1 MGKTMQNIGL
11 GLLAMASFS
20 AEAATVIVCPNEIT
34 TAEELVSKQRG
45 YETHVEKGAHF
56 WAGVS
61 VFDGD
66 RKDDAELAPSHSTKT
81 SDTYELDKPG
91 LISLQCNYQNSGFS
105 LVKTIQAK
113 RCVVEK
119 DATKMGNYGAIPT
132 AVRCE

>member
-1 MGKTMQNIGL
+1 MVKATQNVFL
-11 GLLAMASFS
+11 GLLVMGSVNLY
-20 AEAATVIVCPNEIT
+20 AATVIVCPNEIT
-34 TAEELVSKQRG
+34 TAEELVSELRG
-45 YETHVEKGAHF
+45 YQTHVEKGGHF

-66 RKDDAELAPSHSTKT
+66 RKDNAELAPSSSTKT

-105 LVKTIQAK
+105 LVKTVEAK

-119 DATKMGNYGAIPT
+119 DATKLGNHGPIPT